1 MAATRPHE
9 RVSKYGNLQER
20 KEEVSLC
27 ARVALTAGKQNF
39 AKYGISKN
47 ICMHLGA
54 KINA

>member
-27 ARVALTAGKQNF
+27 ARVALTAGKQHF